1 MMPHFRPDRQ
11 GEAVLLLLFGFL
23 LCLAFLKSPGTTD
36 VSRWLL
42 YMDLARQKGL
52 FSAYPIA
59 AIQPI
64 DPGGSAFTTD
74 YPPLSFLIL
83 GLFSRIADIFQM
95 SDFAALKI
103 SLLLFA
109 LACAA
114 VTALF
119 TKPWQPFL
127 AVAMFA
133 VLFVSAILQAYTD
146 VYLILFLLLALYSY
160 RNGYL
165 RTGTVLFAIS
175 CLVKWQPIILSPLI
189 LLYVVPQR
197 PKLADLA
204 KFAPAA
210 LFVLIVLLAYAR
222 PIFFALISGVRDAD
236 IKLSGNALNLNWIIT
251 GLIEGCITTPGRA
264 VTSLTSLSQ
273 PVSAPHVYSYLLL
286 ISSVLRYL
294 CYSVSLYYF
303 YISDRS
309 LLSIV
314 RASIVCFMAYFT
326 FGYGV
331 HENHACVPAVLAIF
345 WFMLDRSRY
354 LEATLLGVMFNANLL
369 IFYGFNGGGLGF
381 SRIVGWDATLYLAG
395 FNLVLF
401 VVLWIPVANRVT
413 QKWLA
418 LSGLAG
424 PSRMKEQAINE
435 NGVKATG
442 QLIEIDEGRIRGRG
456 GAYTLE
462 VADTGAG
469 SYQRTLQTKAGDVNL
484 KIPELRR

>member
-1 MMPHFRPDRQ
+1 MMFHFRPDRR
-11 GEAVLLLLFGFL
+11 GEAILLLLFGFL
-23 LCLAFLKSPGTTD
+23 LGLAFLRSHGSGD

-52 FSAYPIA
+52 FSAYPFA
-59 AIQPI
+59 ALHPVAAVQEAAYP
-64 DPGGSAFTTD
+64 TD

-83 GLFSRIADIFQM
+83 GLFSRIADIFHV

-103 SLLLFA
+103 SLLLFV
-109 LACAA
+109 LGCAA

-119 TKPWQPFL
+119 NKPWQPFL
-127 AVAMFA
+127 GVAMFA
-133 VLFVSAILQAYTD
+133 VLFVSAILQTYTD

-160 RNGYL
+160 RNGYPS
-165 RTGTVLFAIS
+165 TGTVLFAIA

-204 KFAPAA
+204 RLAPAA

-222 PIFFALISGVRDAD
+222 PIFFALNLGVRDPNMT
-236 IKLSGNALNLNWIIT
+236 LSGTALNLNWIIT
-251 GLIEGCITTPGRA
+251 GLIEGCITTPGR
-264 VTSLTSLSQ
+264 SLTSLQLPIS
-273 PVSAPHVYSYLLL
+273 VPHVYSYLLL

-309 LLSIV
+309 LLSLV

-331 HENHACVPAVLAIF
+331 HENHACVPAVLAIC
-345 WFMLDRSRY
+345 WFLLDRTRY
-354 LEATLLGVMFNANLL
+354 LEATLLGVMFNANIV
-369 IFYGFNGGGLGF
+369 IFQGFTGGELGF

-395 FNLVLF
+395 LNLVLF
-401 VVLWIPVANRVT
+401 MVLWIPVANEVT
-413 QKWLA
+413 QKWLRRKNSSLIKSQVE
-418 LSGLAG
+418 LSFPGHSHGPQLAA
-424 PSRMKEQAINE
+424 E
-435 NGVKATG
+435 
-442 QLIEIDEGRIRGRG
+442 
-456 GAYTLE
+456 
-462 VADTGAG
+462 
-469 SYQRTLQTKAGDVNL
+469 
-484 KIPELRR
+484 